1 MTLSREGSFTFVV
14 GGARS
19 GKSSFAMR
27 LGESM
32 GSPRLYIAT
41 AEPLDAEMEERIRR
55 HREER
60 SGRWETVEERRD
72 VAAGVER
79 AAGYSVVLI
88 DCLTLWL
95 TNLLMDGLDDL
106 AVVEEAEG
114 LVEAIRGAGANV
126 VAVSNE
132 VGLGIVPP
140 DPISRRFRDLSGTMN
155 QMLSAAATEA
165 YFVASGMPLK
175 LK

>member
-1 MTLSREGSFTFVV
+1 MTRRDGSFTFVV

-32 GSPRLYIAT
+32 GTPRLYIAT

-55 HREER
+55 HRDER
-60 SGRWETVEERRD
+60 GARWDTIEASRN

-79 AAGYSVVLI
+79 AADYGVVLI

-95 TNLLMDGLDDL
+95 TNLLTDGLSDR
-106 AVVEEAEG
+106 AVVEKVEG
-114 LVEAIRGAGANV
+114 LVAALKGAGTNV
-126 VAVSNE
+126 IAVSNE

-140 DPISRRFRDLSGTMN
+140 DPLSRRFRDLSGTMN
-155 QMLSAAATEA
+155 QMVSGAATEA